1 MAKNKD
7 FFNFNKAINWSKL
20 KDPKILKELEKIFE
34 EKKLTSE
41 RASEPTSEQASGQ
54 KG

>member
-7 FFNFNKAINWSKL
+7 FFNFYKSINCNKL

-41 RASEPTSEQASGQ
+41 RASKHNKKEFV
-54 KG
+54 